1 MSSKAVIGEDRA
13 VGNRRPAWGDMT
25 LYLGAVGIVI
35 AFSLVCL
42 FFGRNFL
49 TLRNIQNIVT
59 QSSIIAV
66 IAIGSSLVILTG
78 GIDLSVGSVVG
89 LVGMFAGALL
99 KSGVP
104 LWAAC
109 ISALGVGALTGLVNG
124 YLVSVGKVPSFIVTL
139 GIMQI
144 ARGLALLTTL
154 GKPISRFPDGLGLI
168 MNAKVAGDMPTSVL
182 YVFSLYFLMMFVM
195 SLTRFGR
202 HVYAFG
208 GNPNAARLSGVRV
221 RRVEMAVY
229 VLSGLFAAAGG
240 IMLLSRLSYA
250 DPNAG
255 GGYEMHAI
263 AAAVIGGISL
273 SGGRGRIGNTLV
285 GALILGSLTCG
296 LQILNVPTYC
306 QTIVTGVVIIAA
318 VYADKAGERRAE

>member
-1 MSSKAVIGEDRA
+1 MSSEAAIGEKRA
-13 VGNRRPAWGDMT
+13 ARNRYLAWSDLT
-25 LYLGAVGIVI
+25 LYLGAIGIMI

-42 FFGRNFL
+42 YFGRNFL

-78 GIDLSVGSVVG
+78 GIDLSVGSIVG
-89 LVGMFAGALL
+89 FVGIFAGALL
-99 KSGVP
+99 KSGAP

-109 ISALGVGALTGLVNG
+109 VASLGAGAAAGLVNG

-139 GIMQI
+139 GAMQI

-154 GKPISRFPDGLGLI
+154 GKPISRFPEELGLI
-168 MNAKVAGDMPTSVL
+168 MNAKVVGSVPTSVL
-182 YVFSLYFLMMFVM
+182 YVFSLYFLMVFVM
-195 SLTRFGR
+195 SFTRFGR

-221 RRVEMAVY
+221 KRVEMAVY
-229 VLSGLFAAAGG
+229 VLSGVFAAIGG

-255 GGYEMHAI
+255 NGYEMNAI

-306 QTIVTGVVIIAA
+306 QTIVTGAVIIAA
-318 VYADKAGERRAE
+318 VYIDKAGERKAE